1 MIEEF
6 SESDDRGFRLSISR
20 NVSIVSMSDDEIM
33 RQTPLPLDTPEP
45 SLAKQFTFER
55 KESVEISEKKS
66 EVEDIDDS
74 MRKKRVSFVPD
85 DINRFPNYD
94 KQIDENLSGPQSVRN
109 LVNESLTLEESE
121 KPLKVINSN
130 GTRNSSSEK
139 RMSIEQKE
147 VLRKESL
154 KMQDSEISASP
165 IEVNV
170 DAKMNSILGKR
181 MSIEQNEEISLTER
195 SMSINSDLSN
205 SQIAKS
211 AQKESITMQESEKPQ
226 DLQEFDVS
234 TKRKS
239 ISGKKMSIEQKKEM
253 TFSDE
258 NYQTVISDNV
268 KHPKSGKLEE
278 DNEPFGSS
286 LSRKASVERRE
297 SFSKVEVKNIT
308 ESRKSSQSFIFNEFN
323 KAELFDNVQ
332 SIPKA
337 TDKDDK
343 YDEALIEINN
353 DAPSRKASIERRESF
368 SMVEVKN
375 IIESRKSSQSFI
387 FEQVNKAELFD
398 NLKSIPKAMDKDE
411 KVEEALAETNNTL
424 SRKASVTDE
433 LKKSRKASVESID
446 DDDDNTGD
454 SRTDELIKKIKKQRS
469 ILEEIIDKEDERSVE
484 GIQIQY

>member
-1 MIEEF
+1 
-6 SESDDRGFRLSISR
+6 
-20 NVSIVSMSDDEIM
+20 MSDDEIM

-45 SLAKQFTFER
+45 LLAKQFTFER

-85 DINRFPNYD
+85 DINGLPNYD
-94 KQIDENLSGPQSVRN
+94 KQIDENLSVPQSVRN
-109 LVNESLTLEESE
+109 LVNESLTLEETE

-130 GTRNSSSEK
+130 GTKNSLEK

-147 VLRKESL
+147 VLLKESL
-154 KMQDSEISASP
+154 KMQESEISASP

-170 DAKMNSILGKR
+170 DAKTNSILGKR

-195 SMSINSDLSN
+195 SISITDGLSN
-205 SQIAKS
+205 SQIAK
-211 AQKESITMQESEKPQ
+211 AVQKESITMQESEKPQ

-239 ISGKKMSIEQKKEM
+239 ISGKKMSIEQKEEM
-253 TFSDE
+253 TLSDE

-278 DNEPFGSS
+278 DNEPFGSTI
-286 LSRKASVERRE
+286 SRKASVERRE

-332 SIPKA
+332 AIPKA

-411 KVEEALAETNNTL
+411 KFEEALAETNNTL

-433 LKKSRKASVESID
+433 LKKSRKASVESI

>member
-1 MIEEF
+1 
-6 SESDDRGFRLSISR
+6 
-20 NVSIVSMSDDEIM
+20 MSDDEIM

-45 SLAKQFTFER
+45 LLAKQFTFER

-85 DINRFPNYD
+85 DINGFPNYD
-94 KQIDENLSGPQSVRN
+94 KQIDENLSVPESVRN

-130 GTRNSSSEK
+130 GTKNSLEK

-147 VLRKESL
+147 VLHKESL
-154 KMQDSEISASP
+154 KMQESEISALP

-170 DAKMNSILGKR
+170 DAKTNSILGKR

-195 SMSINSDLSN
+195 SISINNGLSN
-205 SQIAKS
+205 SQIAK
-211 AQKESITMQESEKPQ
+211 AVQKESITIQESENPQ

-239 ISGKKMSIEQKKEM
+239 ISGKKMSIEQKEEM

-337 TDKDDK
+337 MDKDDK

-353 DAPSRKASIERRESF
+353 DTPSRKASIERRESF

-375 IIESRKSSQSFI
+375 IKESRKSSQSFI

-398 NLKSIPKAMDKDE
+398 NLKTIPKAMDKDE
-411 KVEEALAETNNTL
+411 KFEEAIAETNNTL
-424 SRKASVTDE
+424 SRNASVTDE
-433 LKKSRKASVESID
+433 LKKSRKASVESIND
-446 DDDDNTGD
+446 SDDNTGD

>member
-1 MIEEF
+1 
-6 SESDDRGFRLSISR
+6 
-20 NVSIVSMSDDEIM
+20 MSDDEIM

-45 SLAKQFTFER
+45 LSAKQFTFER

-85 DINRFPNYD
+85 DINGFPNYD
-94 KQIDENLSGPQSVRN
+94 KQIDENLSVPQSVRN
-109 LVNESLTLEESE
+109 LVNESLTLDESE

-130 GTRNSSSEK
+130 GTRNSSSVK
-139 RMSIEQKE
+139 RIEQKE

-154 KMQDSEISASP
+154 KMQESEISASP
-165 IEVNV
+165 IEVNY
-170 DAKMNSILGKR
+170 DAKTNSILGKR

-195 SMSINSDLSN
+195 RISIKNGLSN
-205 SQIAKS
+205 SQIAK
-211 AQKESITMQESEKPQ
+211 AVQKESITMQESEKPQ

-234 TKRKS
+234 TNRKS
-239 ISGKKMSIEQKKEM
+239 ISGKKMSIEQKEEM

-353 DAPSRKASIERRESF
+353 DAPSRKASIDRRESF
-368 SMVEVKN
+368 SMVEVKSL
-375 IIESRKSSQSFI
+375 IESRKSSQSFI

-398 NLKSIPKAMDKDE
+398 DLKSIPKAMDKHE
-411 KVEEALAETNNTL
+411 KFEEALAETSNTL
-424 SRKASVTDE
+424 SRKATVTDE

>member
-1 MIEEF
+1 
-6 SESDDRGFRLSISR
+6 
-20 NVSIVSMSDDEIM
+20 MSDDEIM

-45 SLAKQFTFER
+45 LLAKQFTFER
-55 KESVEISEKKS
+55 KESVDIFEKKS

-85 DINRFPNYD
+85 DINGLPNYD
-94 KQIDENLSGPQSVRN
+94 KQIDENLSVPQSVRN
-109 LVNESLTLEESE
+109 LVNESLTLEETE

-130 GTRNSSSEK
+130 GTKNSLEK
-139 RMSIEQKE
+139 RKSIEQKE
-147 VLRKESL
+147 VLLKESL
-154 KMQDSEISASP
+154 KMQESEISASP

-170 DAKMNSILGKR
+170 DAKTNSILGKR

-195 SMSINSDLSN
+195 SISITDGLSN
-205 SQIAKS
+205 SQIAK
-211 AQKESITMQESEKPQ
+211 AVQKESITMQESEKPQ

-239 ISGKKMSIEQKKEM
+239 ISGKKMSIEQKEEM
-253 TFSDE
+253 TLSDE
-258 NYQTVISDNV
+258 NYQMVISDNV

-278 DNEPFGSS
+278 DNEPFGST

-375 IIESRKSSQSFI
+375 VIESRKSSQSFI

-411 KVEEALAETNNTL
+411 KFEEALAETNNTL

-446 DDDDNTGD
+446 DDENTGD

>member
-1 MIEEF
+1 
-6 SESDDRGFRLSISR
+6 
-20 NVSIVSMSDDEIM
+20 MSDDEIM

-45 SLAKQFTFER
+45 LLAKQFTFER

-85 DINRFPNYD
+85 DINGLPNYD
-94 KQIDENLSGPQSVRN
+94 KQIDENLSVPQSVRN
-109 LVNESLTLEESE
+109 LVNESLTLEETE

-130 GTRNSSSEK
+130 GTKNSLEK

-154 KMQDSEISASP
+154 KMQESEISASP

-170 DAKMNSILGKR
+170 DAKTNSILGKR

-195 SMSINSDLSN
+195 SISINNGLSN
-205 SQIAKS
+205 SQIAK
-211 AQKESITMQESEKPQ
+211 AVQKESITMQESEKPQ

-239 ISGKKMSIEQKKEM
+239 ISGKKMSIEQKEEM
-253 TFSDE
+253 TLSDE

-278 DNEPFGSS
+278 DNEPFGST

-297 SFSKVEVKNIT
+297 SFSKVEVKKIT

-411 KVEEALAETNNTL
+411 KFEEALAETNITL
-424 SRKASVTDE
+424 SRKASVIDE
-433 LKKSRKASVESID
+433 LKKSRKASVESI

>member
-1 MIEEF
+1 
-6 SESDDRGFRLSISR
+6 
-20 NVSIVSMSDDEIM
+20 MSDDEIM

-45 SLAKQFTFER
+45 LLAKQFTFER

-85 DINRFPNYD
+85 DINGLPNYD
-94 KQIDENLSGPQSVRN
+94 KQIDENLSVPQSVRN
-109 LVNESLTLEESE
+109 LVNESLTLEETE

-130 GTRNSSSEK
+130 GTKNSLDK

-154 KMQDSEISASP
+154 KMQESEISALP

-170 DAKMNSILGKR
+170 DAKTNSILGKR

-195 SMSINSDLSN
+195 SISINNGLSN
-205 SQIAKS
+205 SQIAK
-211 AQKESITMQESEKPQ
+211 AVQKESITMQESEKPQ

-239 ISGKKMSIEQKKEM
+239 ISGKKMIIEQKEEM
-253 TFSDE
+253 TLSEE

-278 DNEPFGSS
+278 DNEPFGST
-286 LSRKASVERRE
+286 LPRKASVERRE

-337 TDKDDK
+337 TDKNDK

-411 KVEEALAETNNTL
+411 KFEEALAETNNTL

>member
-1 MIEEF
+1 
-6 SESDDRGFRLSISR
+6 
-20 NVSIVSMSDDEIM
+20 MSDDEIM

-45 SLAKQFTFER
+45 LLAKQFTFER

-66 EVEDIDDS
+66 EVEDINDS

-85 DINRFPNYD
+85 DINGFPNYD
-94 KQIDENLSGPQSVRN
+94 KQIDENQSVPQSVRN
-109 LVNESLTLEESE
+109 LVDESLTLEESE

-154 KMQDSEISASP
+154 KMQESEISASP

-170 DAKMNSILGKR
+170 DAKTNPIVGKR

-195 SMSINSDLSN
+195 SISINNGLSN
-205 SQIAKS
+205 TQIAK
-211 AQKESITMQESEKPQ
+211 AVQKESITMQESEKSQ

-239 ISGKKMSIEQKKEM
+239 ISGKKMSIEQKEEM

-258 NYQTVISDNV
+258 NYQTVINDNV
-268 KHPKSGKLEE
+268 KHPKNGKLEE

-343 YDEALIEINN
+343 YDEALIETNN

-387 FEQVNKAELFD
+387 FEQVNKAEMFD
-398 NLKSIPKAMDKDE
+398 NLKSIPKSMDKDE
-411 KVEEALAETNNTL
+411 KLEEALAETNNTL

-433 LKKSRKASVESID
+433 LKKSRKASVESI